1 MRDELGMVL
10 GIQELR
16 AQSVVRLCGHDGCFL
31 DSFPKADH
39 FGLKS
44 SLSHP
49 RADHIVNGVAAFE
62 LEG

>member
-1 MRDELGMVL
+1 MRDELGVVV
-10 GIQELR
+10 GVGELR

-39 FGLKS
+39 SRLTS

-49 RADHIVNGVAAFE
+49 RADHIVNGLAAFE